1 MGKLGESTWA
11 VASALV
17 GLQNATVTFTLPASG
32 TTVDAGT
39 GNVVA
44 NTTTVQ
50 VSAFLKGE
58 SVAETTYPGVNIITT
73 LYEGYVTSGA
83 LDSRVLV
90 GTLGTIAFAG
100 QAATDCEVLEVRL
113 PYGETG
119 VLGEVLTSA
128 LGTKLRLAS
137 RAQS

>member
-1 MGKLGESTWA
+1 

-17 GLQNATVTFTLPASG
+17 GLQNATVTFTVPAAG
-32 TTVDAGT
+32 TTVDAET

-50 VSAFLKGE
+50 VGAFLKGE

-73 LYEGYVTSGA
+73 LFEGYVTTGT
-83 LDSRVLV
+83 LDAGVKV
-90 GTLGTIAFAG
+90 GTSGTIDFAG
-100 QAATDCEVLEVRL
+100 QDTQDCEVLEVRL

-119 VLGEVLTSA
+119 LIGSVLNSA
-128 LGTKLRLAS
+128 LGTKIRLAS
-137 RAQS
+137 RVQS

>member
-1 MGKLGESTWA
+1 

-17 GLQNATVTFTLPASG
+17 GLENATVTFTVPAAG
-32 TTVDAGT
+32 TTVDAET

-50 VSAFLKGE
+50 VGAFLKGE

-73 LYEGYVTSGA
+73 LFEGYVTT
-83 LDSRVLV
+83 
-90 GTLGTIAFAG
+90 GTLGSGVQVGTSGSLVFAG
-100 QAATDCEVLEVRL
+100 QDAQDCEVLEVRL

-119 VLGEVLTSA
+119 LIGSVLTDA
-128 LGTKLRLAS
+128 LGVKIRLAS
-137 RAQS
+137 RTQS

>member
-1 MGKLGESTWA
+1 

-17 GLQNATVTFTLPASG
+17 GLENATVTFTVPAAG
-32 TTVDAGT
+32 TTVDAET

-50 VSAFLKGE
+50 VGAFLKGE

-73 LYEGYVTSGA
+73 LFEGYVTTGTLTSG
-83 LDSRVLV
+83 VQV
-90 GTLGTIAFAG
+90 GTSGTIEFAG
-100 QAATDCEVLEVRL
+100 QGAQDCEVLEVRL

-119 VLGEVLTSA
+119 LIGSVLTDA
-128 LGTKLRLAS
+128 LGVKIRLAS
-137 RAQS
+137 RTQS